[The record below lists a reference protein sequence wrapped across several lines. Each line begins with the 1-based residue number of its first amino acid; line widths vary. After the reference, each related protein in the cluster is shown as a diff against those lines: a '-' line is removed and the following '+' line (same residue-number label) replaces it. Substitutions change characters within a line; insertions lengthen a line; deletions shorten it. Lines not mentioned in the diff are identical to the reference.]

1 MLIKFRIYFFLLLVF
16 GTPIFAADCAFSVQS
31 DCLKEL
37 LHNDRANIHVLFKE
51 NTSETNRL
59 KDLLLNVV
67 KDVLK
72 LGFAIIEVIK
82 DSDSSEKI
90 PNKDVLID
98 SRDGHVYKTI
108 KIGNQIWMAENL
120 KYKAKDS
127 YCEDNSEDNC
137 QKYGRQYDINENLCP
152 SGWKIP
158 SVEDWSA
165 LFSFVGV
172 KERCECDG
180 MEYSEENPN
189 TCDYLVWDNVGKKLN
204 QLGFNAHIGWTY
216 AITIHSTC
224 HDEFCHPEICFFGEG
239 KNEFSATDYC
249 AQDFIPKYVRCVKK

>member
-72 LGFAIIEVIK
+72 LGFAIIEVLK
-82 DSDSSEKI
+82 DSESSEKI

-98 SRDGHVYKTI
+98 PRDGHVYKTI

-127 YCEDNSEDNC
+127 YCKDNSEDNC
-137 QKYGRQYDINENLCP
+137 LKYGRQYYFYENLCP
-152 SGWKIP
+152 SGWKVP
-158 SVEDWSA
+158 SVEDWNT
-165 LFSFVGV
+165 LFSFVGA
-172 KERCECDG
+172 KKRCECD
-180 MEYSEENPN
+180 MEYCDENPN
-189 TCDYLVWDNVGKKLN
+189 ICEYLVWGNAGKKLN
-204 QLGFNAHIGWTY
+204 QLGFNANAYFGSPY
-216 AITIHSTC
+216 ATTGRSVC
-224 HDEFCHPEICFFGEG
+224 HDEFCFFEDDKG
-239 KNEFSATDYC
+239 EFSATDYC
-249 AQDFIPKYVRCVKK
+249 CNGDCPRYIRCVKK